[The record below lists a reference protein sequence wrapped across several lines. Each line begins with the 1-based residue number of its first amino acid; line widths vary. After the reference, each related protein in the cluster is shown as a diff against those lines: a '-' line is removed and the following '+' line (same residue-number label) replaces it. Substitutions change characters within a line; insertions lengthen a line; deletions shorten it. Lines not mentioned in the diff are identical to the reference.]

1 MLFTNG
7 TVVVFLVSPGE
18 DSVNKVDA
26 KPIEFE
32 RNQS

>member
-1 MLFTNG
+1 MIFTDG
-7 TVVVFLVSPGE
+7 TDAVVLVSPGE
-18 DSVNKVDA
+18 DSVNKVEA

>member
-1 MLFTNG
+1 VIFTDG
-7 TVVVFLVSPGE
+7 TVAVVLVSSGE
-18 DSVNKVDA
+18 DSVNKVEA

>member
-1 MLFTNG
+1 MIFTNG
-7 TVVVFLVSPGE
+7 TVAVVLVSPGE
-18 DSVNKVDA
+18 VSVNKVEA